1 EQHSAEDLVDASRLY
16 RQTAAEAGDIATAN
30 VLDELERTL
39 LDIAHGPSKLGE
51 TELKQMQQR
60 IEAQGLIFKV
70 RVVGSRARHAQR
82 AQTGTG
88 MRNESKQQSGPRKQ
102 I

>member
-1 EQHSAEDLVDASRLY
+1 MGLIELANAPTTRGPVDISAEQRSAEDLVDASRLY

-51 TELKQMQQR
+51 AELKQMQRR

-70 RVVGSRARHAQR
+70 RVVGSRARH
-82 AQTGTG
+82 
-88 MRNESKQQSGPRKQ
+88 
-102 I
+102 